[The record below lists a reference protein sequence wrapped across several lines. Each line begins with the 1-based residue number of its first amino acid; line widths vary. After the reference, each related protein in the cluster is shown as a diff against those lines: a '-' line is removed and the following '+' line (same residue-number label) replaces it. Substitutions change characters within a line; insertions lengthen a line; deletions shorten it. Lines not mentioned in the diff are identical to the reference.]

1 MSITI
6 KNLSFAYDNS
16 DRLIFDN
23 VNLEIN
29 TQWKL
34 GLTGKNGQGKTTLLN
49 ILQGKLDYTGTV
61 FHQEDLAYFPYFID
75 NQDDY
80 AIDVIRKIAPDCED
94 WQIYKEMD
102 AIDLNDEVLYRSY
115 RTLSE
120 GEKTKTQ
127 LLGLFLKEHQFLLI
141 DEPTNHLDLDSRH
154 KLADYLN
161 KKSGFILISHD
172 RQFLDRCVDHILSIN
187 NTTIDIIQGN
197 FSTWWE
203 NKQRQD
209 QFEMTQNEKLKKDI
223 KRVQEASRRTAS
235 WSDKVES
242 TKNGVK
248 SSGLKVDKGYV
259 GHKSAKMMQR
269 SKNLQRRQQEMIQD
283 KSELLKDVDEVET
296 LKLSP
301 RMIPNHKNMMLKNVR
316 VIYDN
321 HFVTPPIN
329 FTFKQGDRV
338 ALKGSN
344 GSGKSSII
352 KLIMGKDIAY
362 EGEIEM
368 SQLSISYVSQD
379 VTEVKGA
386 MDDYIYNYDID
397 KTQFFT
403 LLRKLGFS
411 RADLAVE
418 LNQLSMGQK
427 KKIMIAR
434 SLCESCELY
443 IWDEPLNYIDV
454 LTRMQIETVIL
465 SAKPNLIF
473 VEHDEEFVKRIATQ
487 IVSFDVI

>member
-1 MSITI
+1 MSIII

-29 TQWKL
+29 PQWKL

-49 ILQGKLDYTGTV
+49 ILQGKLEYTGIV
-61 FHQEDLAYFPYFID
+61 FHQEDLAYFPYPVT
-75 NQDDY
+75 NPDDY
-80 AIDVIRKIAPDCED
+80 AIDVIREIAKDCED

-102 AIDLNDEVLYRSY
+102 AIDLKDDVLYRPYS
-115 RTLSE
+115 TLSE

-209 QFEMTQNEKLKKDI
+209 QFELTQNEKLKKDI
-223 KRVQEASRRTAS
+223 KRVQEASKRTAS
-235 WSDKVES
+235 WSDKVEAS
-242 TKNGVK
+242 KNGVK
-248 SSGLKVDKGYV
+248 NSGSKVDKGFV

-269 SKNLQRRQQEMIQD
+269 SKNLQRRQQDMIQE
-283 KSELLKDVDEVET
+283 KSELLKNIDEIET

-301 RMIPNHKNMMLKNVR
+301 LVIPNHKNMMLKDVR
-316 VIYDN
+316 IKYDDRW
-321 HFVTPPIN
+321 VTPPIS
-329 FTFKQGDRV
+329 FTFTQGERI
-338 ALKGSN
+338 ALKGPN

-352 KLIMGKDIAY
+352 KLIMGNEISYD
-362 EGEIEM
+362 GEVEM
-368 SQLSISYVSQD
+368 SKLSISYVSQD
-379 VTEVKGA
+379 VAEVSGT
-386 MDDYIYNYDID
+386 MDDYIHNYDID

-411 RADLAVE
+411 RSDLAAE

-434 SLCESCELY
+434 SLCESCQLY

-454 LTRMQIETVIL
+454 LTRMQIETLIL
-465 SAKPNLIF
+465 SSKPNLIF
-473 VEHDEEFVKRIATQ
+473 VEHDDEFVKRIATQ
-487 IVSFDVI
+487 IVSF